1 MHLGYSTSAYKGKI
15 YKSYTIAESYRDG
28 KSVRKRIIW
37 RLGKLTEQQAEQIK
51 LILQVVQ
58 SKDQIV
64 TRLKDIVVQESRA
77 YLDIAVVNALWEQW
91 QLD

>member
-1 MHLGYSTSAYKGKI
+1 MHLGYSTSTYKGKI

-28 KSVRKRIIW
+28 KSVRKRVIW

-58 SKDQIV
+58 SEDQVV
-64 TRLKDIVVQESRA
+64 TRLKPGWPPKIPH
-77 YLDIAVVNALWEQW
+77 LK
-91 QLD
+91 